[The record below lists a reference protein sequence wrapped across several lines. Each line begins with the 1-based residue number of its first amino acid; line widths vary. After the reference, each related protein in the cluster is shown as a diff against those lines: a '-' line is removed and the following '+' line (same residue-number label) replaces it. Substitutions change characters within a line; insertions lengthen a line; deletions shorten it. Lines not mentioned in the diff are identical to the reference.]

1 MLVATLRSKGVA
13 FSDGGAEIPDHLD
26 GVERMSVV
34 RGQRELTEMLTGAE
48 AWPAV
53 AALDTGWLAD
63 LWGRLDDD
71 GATVLYDDF
80 TERFEWI
87 FVVV

>member
-1 MLVATLRSKGVA
+1 
-13 FSDGGAEIPDHLD
+13 
-26 GVERMSVV
+26 
-34 RGQRELTEMLTGAE
+34 MLTGAE

-71 GATVLYDDF
+71 GATVLQDDF
-80 TERFEWI
+80 TERFEGFSRGGRRSISDRWTSAAGLDRLSST
-87 FVVV
+87 VS